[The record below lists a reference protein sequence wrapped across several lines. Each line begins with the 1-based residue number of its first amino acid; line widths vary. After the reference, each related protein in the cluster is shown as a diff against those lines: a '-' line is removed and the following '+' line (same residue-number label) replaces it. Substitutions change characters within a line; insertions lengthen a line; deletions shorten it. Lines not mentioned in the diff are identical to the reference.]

1 MSILCQAFQKGVH
14 LRGNNTIILEG
25 FYMNIKAADI
35 KNILTL
41 NLLVQILEER
51 GIMTDKELKE
61 RLTNTVKLSS
71 MNNDLKEKIIEEIKH

>member
-1 MSILCQAFQKGVH
+1 MAS
-14 LRGNNTIILEG
+14 R
-25 FYMNIKAADI
+25 AADI

-71 MNNDLKEKIIEEIKH
+71 MENDLKEKVLEEIKH

>member
-1 MSILCQAFQKGVH
+1 MAS
-14 LRGNNTIILEG
+14 
-25 FYMNIKAADI
+25 KAADI

-61 RLTNTVKLSS
+61 RPTNTVKLSS
-71 MNNDLKEKIIEEIKH
+71 MENDLKEKVLEEIKH

>member
-1 MSILCQAFQKGVH
+1 MD
-14 LRGNNTIILEG
+14 T
-25 FYMNIKAADI
+25 KAADI

-71 MNNDLKEKIIEEIKH
+71 MDNDLKEKVIEEIKH

>member
-1 MSILCQAFQKGVH
+1 MASKS
-14 LRGNNTIILEG
+14 
-25 FYMNIKAADI
+25 ADI

-71 MNNDLKEKIIEEIKH
+71 MENDLKEKVLEEIKH

>member
-1 MSILCQAFQKGVH
+1 
-14 LRGNNTIILEG
+14 
-25 FYMNIKAADI
+25 MNIKAADI

>member
-1 MSILCQAFQKGVH
+1 MD
-14 LRGNNTIILEG
+14 T
-25 FYMNIKAADI
+25 KAADI

-61 RLTNTVKLSS
+61 RLTNTVKLSA
-71 MNNDLKEKIIEEIKH
+71 MDNDLKEKVIEEIKH

>member
-1 MSILCQAFQKGVH
+1 MDS
-14 LRGNNTIILEG
+14 
-25 FYMNIKAADI
+25 KAADI

-71 MNNDLKEKIIEEIKH
+71 MENELKEKVLAEIKH

>member
-1 MSILCQAFQKGVH
+1 MD
-14 LRGNNTIILEG
+14 T
-25 FYMNIKAADI
+25 KAADI

-41 NLLVQILEER
+41 NLLVQILKER

-71 MNNDLKEKIIEEIKH
+71 MDNDLKEKVIEEIKH